1 MRRLCNCRSSVVNAM
16 AQDIETIEIVICLGS
31 SCFAR
36 GNAENLAII
45 HEYVQKHDLKA
56 SIRLSGRLCQDRC
69 KEGPNLA
76 IGGQIHHGVST
87 ATLRGLLNQLEH
99 RTAEK

>member
-1 MRRLCNCRSSVVNAM
+1 MRTM
-16 AQDIETIEIVICLGS
+16 TQDIETVEIVICLGS

-45 HEYVQKHDLKA
+45 QEYADNHGLKA
-56 SIRLSGRLCQDRC
+56 SIRLSGRLCQDQC

-76 IGGQIHHGVST
+76 IGGQIHHGVNT
-87 ATLRGLLNQLEH
+87 TILRGLLNQLGH

>member
-1 MRRLCNCRSSVVNAM
+1 MTRDV
-16 AQDIETIEIVICLGS
+16 EGFEIVICLGS

-45 HEYVQKHDLKA
+45 HEYVEKHGLKA
-56 SIRLSGRLCQDRC
+56 SIRLSGRLCQDQC
-69 KEGPNLA
+69 KKGPNLA
-76 IGGQIHHGVST
+76 MGRQIHHGISP
-87 ATLRGLLNQLEH
+87 ASLRGLLNQLEQQ